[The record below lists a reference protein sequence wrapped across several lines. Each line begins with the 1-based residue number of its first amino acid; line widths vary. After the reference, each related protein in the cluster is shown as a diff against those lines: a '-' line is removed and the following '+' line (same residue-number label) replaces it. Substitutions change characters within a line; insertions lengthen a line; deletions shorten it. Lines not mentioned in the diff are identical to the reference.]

1 MADVLGLRV
10 RRSALRAVCLAV
22 LDRLRRFRGVV
33 LDAAPAHVLWVRLQL
48 LRHVPTVDVLLL
60 SVLDLWW

>member
-1 MADVLGLRV
+1 MLGLRV

-33 LDAAPAHVLWVRLQL
+33 LDAAPAHVL
-48 LRHVPTVDVLLL
+48 
-60 SVLDLWW
+60 